1 MASRTATSAPQRDK
15 LWYLRQIDLFS
26 DPGSEEMAW
35 VNRVTRMRTFRRG
48 EPLSLPGDPSDRI
61 YFLKRGRVK
70 VARLSDEWKEITLAI
85 LKPGDTIGETCIVDG
100 TPRETLALALEEV
113 SVCAMRKEDL
123 VFRDVNS
130 RIARLLLQLA
140 EEYGEP
146 APGGIRLRVRITHH
160 EMANLVGATWETVTL
175 TLNTLKRQGFVGFQ
189 GRTLFLW
196 DPEALRAYA

>member
-26 DPGSEEMAW
+26 DLGSEEMAW

-48 EPLSLPGDPSDRI
+48 EPLYLPGDPSDRI

-70 VARLSDEWKEITLAI
+70 VARLSDEGKEITLAI

-123 VFRDVNS
+123 ERLVRMRPDFSLKLTKLIGLRLRRIESKLEDLVFRDVNS

-140 EEYGEP
+140 EEYGETRAWGYP
-146 APGGIRLRVRITHH
+146 PPGAHH
-160 EMANLVGATWETVTL
+160 
-175 TLNTLKRQGFVGFQ
+175 
-189 GRTLFLW
+189 
-196 DPEALRAYA
+196 PP